1 MLVTENAT
9 TDAPRHAT
17 FAIPA
22 APESVRLARKMTEVV
37 LHTWTSPV
45 DDYTT
50 TVALSEVFTNALLHG
65 VDPDSGAAARI
76 TVDLVETTTGLH
88 VEVHDPN
95 QGEHSDVA
103 LRHATAQSE
112 SGRGLELV
120 AALSASWGCKHTPA
134 GKLVYFDMLAPAFE
148 QGGDGPAVL
157 LVNRSELC
165 HLASESRIPDLKG
178 GSL

>member
-22 APESVRLARKMTEVV
+22 TPESVRLARKMTEVV

-50 TVALSEVFTNALLHG
+50 TIVLSEVFTNALLHG
-65 VDPDSGAAARI
+65 VDPSSGVAARI
-76 TVDLVETTTGLH
+76 AVDLVETTTGLH

-95 QGEHSDVA
+95 QGKRGNVA
-103 LRHATAQSE
+103 VSHATAQSE

-134 GKLVYFDMLAPAFE
+134 GKLVYFDMLAPVFE
-148 QGGDGPAVL
+148 QGGDGPAAHV
-157 LVNRSELC
+157 VNRRDLRYP
-165 HLASESRIPDLKG
+165 ASESRMPHPKG